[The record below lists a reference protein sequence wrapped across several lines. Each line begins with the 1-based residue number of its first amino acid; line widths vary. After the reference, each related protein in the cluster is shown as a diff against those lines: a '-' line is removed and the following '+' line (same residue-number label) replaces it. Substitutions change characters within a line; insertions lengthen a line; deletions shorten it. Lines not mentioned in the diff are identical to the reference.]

1 MGWVPR
7 AERRCTDSDG
17 SSQPRGDRPQSTSTA
32 SAQQQPGGQS
42 GQSGQQGSTR
52 IERTSFP
59 NAFRSHSRGRIV
71 ASTAVDTLTHP
82 STPVN
87 MRLVRKEIAQLEDCC
102 TPLGPAQLSGEEAD
116 RMASALRVLA
126 DPARLQIV
134 SLLAGTEEACVCELT
149 PALGVSQP
157 TVSHHLRVLS
167 EAGLLE
173 REQRGRWAYY
183 RLRPEPLRLVADAL
197 APRATVPARS

>member
-1 MGWVPR
+1 M
-7 AERRCTDSDG
+7 
-17 SSQPRGDRPQSTSTA
+17 
-32 SAQQQPGGQS
+32 
-42 GQSGQQGSTR
+42 
-52 IERTSFP
+52 
-59 NAFRSHSRGRIV
+59 V

-87 MRLVRKEIAQLEDCC
+87 MTFVRKEIAQLEDCC
-102 TPLGPAQLSGEEAD
+102 TPLGPAQLSGEDAD
-116 RMASALRVLA
+116 RMASALRVVA
-126 DPARLQIV
+126 DPVRLQIV
-134 SLLAGTEEACVCELT
+134 SLLAGTVEACVCELT
-149 PALGVSQP
+149 PSLGVSQP

-183 RLRPEPLRLVADAL
+183 RLRPEPLQLVADAL

>member
-1 MGWVPR
+1 
-7 AERRCTDSDG
+7 
-17 SSQPRGDRPQSTSTA
+17 
-32 SAQQQPGGQS
+32 
-42 GQSGQQGSTR
+42 
-52 IERTSFP
+52 
-59 NAFRSHSRGRIV
+59 
-71 ASTAVDTLTHP
+71 
-82 STPVN
+82 

-126 DPARLQIV
+126 DPARLQIM

-197 APRATVPARS
+197 APRATVSARS

>member
-1 MGWVPR
+1 VSLLR
-7 AERRCTDSDG
+7 K
-17 SSQPRGDRPQSTSTA
+17 
-32 SAQQQPGGQS
+32 
-42 GQSGQQGSTR
+42 
-52 IERTSFP
+52 
-59 NAFRSHSRGRIV
+59 V
-71 ASTAVDTLTHP
+71 ASTAADTLTHP

-87 MRLVRKEIAQLEDCC
+87 IRGVRQEIALLEECC

-126 DPARLQIV
+126 DPVRLQIV

-149 PALGVSQP
+149 PALAVSQP

-197 APRATVPARS
+197 APRAMTRTPS